1 MINMARKATI
11 TQEQVNTAANDL
23 VASGQTPTNRAVLD
37 KLGSGS
43 MATIVKL
50 MQQWRSTQE
59 SGKAH
64 VDEVLD
70 VQVVRSIQNMLSIK
84 IKEATAQKYSEIAL
98 LQNDLQNVI
107 TENEHQAILLE
118 ENDVQIFE
126 LQAQVQSQA
135 GQIEQLEAEA
145 SRLRVQIS
153 EEIKLREA
161 AQFSL
166 AKAEVRIESL
176 PAILDEL
183 KEVRAEAKRKGE
195 EVAELRGTLAAM
207 NVKTDQNDTGKP

>member
-1 MINMARKATI
+1 MARKATI

-23 VASGQTPTNRAVLD
+23 VASGQMPTNRAVLE

-50 MQQWRSTQE
+50 MQQWRSSQDRA
-59 SGKAH
+59 KAN

-70 VQVVRSIQNMLSIK
+70 AKVVQSIQNMLSIK

-118 ENDVQIFE
+118 ENDVQLSE

-135 GQIEQLEAEA
+135 GQIEQLETEA
-145 SRLRVQIS
+145 TRLREQIS
-153 EEIKLREA
+153 QEIKLREA
-161 AQFSL
+161 AQFTL

-176 PAILDEL
+176 PAIMEEL
-183 KEVRAEAKRKGE
+183 KEARAEAKRKGE
-195 EVAELRGTLAAM
+195 EVAELRGTLVAM
-207 NVKTDQNDTGKP
+207 NVKTEKKI

>member
-1 MINMARKATI
+1 MARKATI

-23 VASGQTPTNRAVLD
+23 VASGQMPTNRAVLE

-50 MQQWRSTQE
+50 MQQWRSSQDRA
-59 SGKAH
+59 KAN

-70 VQVVRSIQNMLSIK
+70 AKVVQSIQNMLSIK

-118 ENDVQIFE
+118 ENDVQLSE

-135 GQIEQLEAEA
+135 GQIEQLETEA
-145 SRLRVQIS
+145 TRLREQIS
-153 EEIKLREA
+153 QEIKLREA
-161 AQFSL
+161 AQFTL

-176 PAILDEL
+176 PAIMEEL
-183 KEVRAEAKRKGE
+183 KEARAEAKRKGE
-195 EVAELRGTLAAM
+195 EVAELRGTLVAM
-207 NVKTDQNDTGKP
+207 NVKTEKKSS